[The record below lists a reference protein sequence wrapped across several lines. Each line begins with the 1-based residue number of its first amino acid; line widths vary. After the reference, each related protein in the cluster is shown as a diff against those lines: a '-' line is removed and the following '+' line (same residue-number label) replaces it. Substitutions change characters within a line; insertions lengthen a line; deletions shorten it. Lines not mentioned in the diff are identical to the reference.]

1 MYNPSPVGYLRHVEP
16 TVHDITSLPSE
27 RATYWHV
34 FGGPIQ
40 GKKGGKNNF
49 ALITAG
55 PVPKP
60 ADDEVVNTTI
70 PGTDGET
77 FRYIATFTHEPS
89 EAELDTVK
97 PQEYR

>member
-1 MYNPSPVGYLRHVEP
+1 MTTPVEP
-16 TVHDITSLPSE
+16 TDISPPL
-27 RATYWHV
+27 YWHV

-40 GKKGGKNNF
+40 GKRGGANNF

-60 ADDEVVNTTI
+60 ADSEVTGTTI

-77 FRYIATFTHEPS
+77 FAYLTTFTHEPS
-89 EAELDTVK
+89 ESELARVR
-97 PQEYR
+97 PPAYR